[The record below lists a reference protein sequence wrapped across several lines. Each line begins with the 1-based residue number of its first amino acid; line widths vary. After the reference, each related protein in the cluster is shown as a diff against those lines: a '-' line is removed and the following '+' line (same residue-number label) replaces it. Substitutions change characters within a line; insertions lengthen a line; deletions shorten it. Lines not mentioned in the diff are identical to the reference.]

1 MHSITIETAVEQIA
15 QAVEAGRTLHVIRGP
30 GYTAFQVDTPE
41 YEYVQFS
48 FDPHDGPMTYG
59 SK

>member
-1 MHSITIETAVEQIA
+1 MHRITIKTAVEQIA
-15 QAVEAGRTLHVIRGP
+15 KAVEAGRKPHVIRGP
-30 GYTAFQVDTPE
+30 GYMAFQVDTPE

-48 FDPHDGPMTYG
+48 FDAQDGPTTYG

>member
-1 MHSITIETAVEQIA
+1 MHLITIEKAIEQIA
-15 QAVEAGRTLHVIRGP
+15 QAIEAGRTPPVIRGP
-30 GYTAFQVDTPE
+30 GYTAFQVDTPD

-48 FDPHDGPMTYG
+48 FDPHEGPTTYG